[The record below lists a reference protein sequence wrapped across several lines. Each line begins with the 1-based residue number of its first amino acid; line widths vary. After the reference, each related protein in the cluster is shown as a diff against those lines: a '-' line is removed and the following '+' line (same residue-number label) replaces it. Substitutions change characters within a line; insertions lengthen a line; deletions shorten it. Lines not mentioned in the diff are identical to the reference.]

1 MAAQRWYNNGIM
13 AKKETTTESKKVT
26 IRIPP
31 EVHAAIVELAQA
43 NRRSLNSE
51 VLIAL
56 QDYAK
61 RSAQP
66 E

>member
-1 MAAQRWYNNGIM
+1 MPKQ
-13 AKKETTTESKKVT
+13 KPTTEQKRVT

-31 EVHAAIVELAQA
+31 DVHATIVEIAKA

-61 RSAQP
+61 RTAQP

>member
-1 MAAQRWYNNGIM
+1 MQ
-13 AKKETTTESKKVT
+13 KKKPTEQKRVT

-31 EVHAAIVELAQA
+31 DVHAAIVEIARA

-51 VLIAL
+51 ILIAL

-61 RSAQP
+61 RNAQP